1 MIFEGSPD
9 PTVAVDEDGHVLL
22 ANAAARELP
31 GVDVDLLFAGR
42 TPQAAQVAAFR
53 EQLRATGC
61 ATAELPLAG
70 PRAGQRRIALEGR
83 QQGAGFVVVLRDV
96 TAQRRVEEELRH
108 LRRLEDLGYLTASV
122 VHDFNNLLT
131 AILCSA
137 SLLERETSAQESA
150 LSLASD
156 IRLAAERAAGLTR
169 RVLSFLRRD
178 AAKPQ
183 RLYVNAAL
191 AEMRSVLEMV
201 MGRDVEL
208 VLELDPNLVDVVV
221 DREQLDHVLVKLA
234 VSARD
239 AMPGGGTVTISTSTV
254 PLGDAHPGESSSAP
268 ATSYVALKVRDT
280 GEGMPPELRERA
292 FERFLASKDA
302 RKGSGLGL
310 ATAHR
315 FAKQSGGC
323 ISLHS
328 APGRGTTVVLYLPG
342 APALVRPP
350 VATRAQGEAE
360 GRDSRTIAVIEPDDR
375 VRGALRAILCERGYT
390 VIDAPSGELAL
401 RQSEHAR
408 SPVALVLAEVGSPGL
423 HANTVV
429 ERLRAAGHPARL
441 LWMSGETDRR
451 IAERGPLNAPLLRK
465 AFTPGELAR
474 RVREVI
480 EGDEQRSVAP

>member
-1 MIFEGSPD
+1 MILDGSPD
-9 PTVAVDEDGHVLL
+9 ATVAVDDDGRVLL

-42 TPQAAQVAAFR
+42 TPQATQVAAFR
-53 EQLRATGC
+53 EQLRATGR
-61 ATAELPLAG
+61 ATAEIALAG
-70 PRAGQRRIALEGR
+70 PRAGQRRIGLEGR
-83 QQGAGFVVVLRDV
+83 QHGPGFVVVLRDV
-96 TAQRRVEEELRH
+96 TAQRRVEDELRH

-137 SLLERETSAQESA
+137 SLLEREVSTQESA
-150 LSLASD
+150 VTLASD

-183 RLYVNAAL
+183 RLNLNTAM
-191 AEMRSVLEMV
+191 AEMRSLLQMV
-201 MGRDVEL
+201 MGRHVE
-208 VLELDPNLVDVVV
+208 VVFEFDPNLADVVV
-221 DREQLDHVLVKLA
+221 DREQLDHVLVNLA
-234 VSARD
+234 VNARD
-239 AMPGGGTVTISTSTV
+239 AMSGGGTVTISTATV
-254 PLGDAHPGESSSAP
+254 PVGDSQAGDASSAP

-280 GEGMPPELRERA
+280 GEGMPPEIRERA
-292 FERFLASKDA
+292 FERFFTSKDPG
-302 RKGSGLGL
+302 KGTGLGL

-323 ISLHS
+323 ISLHT
-328 APGRGTTVVLYLPG
+328 APGRGTTVVLYLPA
-342 APALVRPP
+342 APAI
-350 VATRAQGEAE
+350 TRAPAAPRAAGDEDGGSQ
-360 GRDSRTIAVIEPDDR
+360 TIAVIEPDDA
-375 VRGALRAILCERGYT
+375 VRGALRAILSDRGYR

-408 SPVALVLAEVGSPGL
+408 SPVALVLAEVASPGL
-423 HANTVV
+423 HAGAVV
-429 ERLRAAGHPARL
+429 EHLRAAGHPARL

-451 IAERGPLNAPLLRK
+451 IAERGPLDAPLLRK

-480 EGDEQRSVAP
+480 AGDTSSPAP